1 MESRAGQPPTAREWW
16 TGDQAESAAAAVAR
30 RGRRRGLGPAAA
42 ATATAQRR
50 QWHER
55 VASRSGPALDRAG
68 RAAHA
73 PRSHGAHAPRHA
85 GGSEGLVTGILPVV
99 TALLVVQGAEVTA
112 SVDRTHLRVGEEL
125 MLTIRAHTR
134 TADPV
139 DIMLPPLNG
148 FAIVGSR
155 DMTEVAISGGAGSMR
170 TTVRELTLRAQ
181 QAGALLIGPVRA
193 RQGASVVATDPI
205 LVTIDSAADRTT
217 STLSPLARSLLENT
231 PAPVSRRTD
240 RVALTM
246 LVPSDTVFA
255 GQQVDLIAAAWIPRE
270 LGERMRRPPLLTLTT
285 PEGVWAYPT
294 ATSSGAAFSR
304 QVNGHRMD
312 LFIAHQVVFPLAS
325 GRLIVPPAS
334 VEYALPVTFSF
345 FSREE
350 RYTLRSDSIGI
361 AVLPLPPANLP
372 TNVVGEKL
380 SLDLQIDPTSS
391 RVGEPVD
398 ASITISGFGN
408 VALWPPPEP
417 GLKWPT
423 GFRVY
428 PAQTEMRLATEAGRI
443 AGSKT
448 FHFLAVPD
456 SSGNVVLPEVRYP
469 YFDATAGRYEVAT
482 AAARALAVAPG
493 AEPRAARVLPP
504 LLPPRGEL
512 PADSLSRRFGWQGW
526 LALLLVP
533 PVLAWVASRRWRRA
547 PAAAVVTSGPELTP
561 LGRLERE
568 FLAVLSS
575 HVSDPFARDGDG
587 LAQALRAAGVE
598 SAVAD
603 HVRRVRDRLRA
614 ARYGPRGLG
623 DAAEL
628 GAEIEQVLR
637 VLGADG
643 SVGARRPHPIVTT
656 LVLMAI
662 VGAQHAAPLH
672 SQTAR
677 TPSAEALFEA
687 GALRAATDSFAAR
700 AAREPRDPAHWYNLG
715 ATLYR
720 AGADGKATAAWI
732 RAARLAPRE
741 PVIRRALLLLP
752 APDPVSAQLLQV
764 GWATPAEWGLV
775 GAAGWLLLWLVVAF
789 GGRRGAVLAVFAAV
803 ASAALVLGAIEWR
816 RRDQAIAVVIAET
829 APVRAAPYGGASA
842 AAAVPAGGAV
852 LMIRSYGAWVEVYR
866 TDGIHGW
873 VLGGEISGL

>member
-16 TGDQAESAAAAVAR
+16 TGDQAESAAAAIAR
-30 RGRRRGLGPAAA
+30 RGRRRGRGPAAA
-42 ATATAQRR
+42 ATAAAQRR

-304 QVNGHRMD
+304 QVNGHWMD
-312 LFIAHQVVFPLAS
+312 LFIAHQVVFPLAA

-350 RYTLRSDSIGI
+350 RYTLRSDSIAI

-372 TNVVGEKL
+372 TNVVGAKL

-603 HVRRVRDRLRA
+603 HVKRLRDRLRA

-628 GAEIEQVLR
+628 AAEIEQVLR
-637 VLGADG
+637 VLGAATAPEG
-643 SVGARRPHPIVTT
+643 RRTRPMFASVLLLG
-656 LVLMAI
+656 LVLHSRAA
-662 VGAQHAAPLH
+662 AQ
-672 SQTAR
+672 

-687 GALRAATDSFAAR
+687 GALRAAADSFAAR
-700 AAREPRDPAHWYNLG
+700 AAREPRDAAHWYNLG

-720 AGADGKATAAWI
+720 AGADGKATAAWT
-732 RAARLAPRE
+732 RAARLAPRDMA
-741 PVIRRALLLLP
+741 IRRALRLLP
-752 APDPVSAQLLQV
+752 APDPLTEHLLHV
-764 GWATPAEWGLV
+764 GWATPAEWAV
-775 GAAGWLLLWLVVAF
+775 IGATGWVLLWLTVAAGARRRVVL
-789 GGRRGAVLAVFAAV
+789 GLLGAV
-803 ASAALVLGAIEWR
+803 ALGAGVLGALEWW
-816 RRDQAIAVVIAET
+816 RRDQPLAVVIADG
-829 APVRAAPYGGASA
+829 ASVRAAPYGGASTTA
-842 AAAVPAGGAV
+842 TIPAGGALLV
-852 LMIRSYGAWVEVYR
+852 GRSSGAWREVDR
-866 TDGIHGW
+866 ADGIHGW
-873 VLGGEISGL
+873 VLGEEISGL